1 MPLPEAGAFYCRR
14 MPIFTSLNLIKKLL
28 DWFLLTST
36 FTACCAL
43 SLCMATER
51 LVNDSRP
58 ELFSKL
64 HALVFGCSL
73 LVYNI
78 HPDIKKRVSS
88 TIGLP
93 RLTRHHQPV
102 YAMLA
107 GAGVLLAASALP
119 EMTPNMFL
127 VCALLGFISF
137 AYTLPILPFKKK
149 KRIRDVGWLKIL
161 SLTAVWT
168 IVTSVLPMLYWHV
181 GVQRFPFEI
190 LLRGTFIFALCI
202 IFDIRDVQA
211 DKNSNINTLPHII
224 GLPNSYR
231 LMNAALLLFG
241 VLGLVQYLRHP
252 LWYRM
257 GAVVITAMV
266 TRFVA
271 EYLKTHNTERA
282 YLVYADGMMMLYALL
297 VLLL

>member
-1 MPLPEAGAFYCRR
+1 
-14 MPIFTSLNLIKKLL
+14 
-28 DWFLLTST
+28 
-36 FTACCAL
+36 
-43 SLCMATER
+43 MATER
-51 LVNDSRP
+51 LVNYSQP
-58 ELFSKL
+58 LLFTRL

-78 HPDIKKRVSS
+78 HPAVKKRASS

-93 RLTRHHQPV
+93 RLTKYHQPV

-107 GAGVLLAASALP
+107 IIGVILAAIALP
-119 EMTPNMFL
+119 EMTANMFF
-127 VCALLGFISF
+127 VCAMLGFISF
-137 AYTLPILPFKKK
+137 AYTLPILPFKNKR
-149 KRIRDVGWLKIL
+149 RIRDIGWLKIL

-181 GVQRFPFEI
+181 NIERFPFEV
-190 LLRGTFIFALCI
+190 LLRGTFIFVLCI

-211 DKNSNINTLPHII
+211 DKISNINTLPHMI

-231 LMNAALLLFG
+231 LMNAALLLFC
-241 VLGLVQYLRHP
+241 VLGVVQYLRHP
-252 LWYRM
+252 IWYRM
-257 GAVVITAMV
+257 GAVLITAVV
-266 TRFVA
+266 TRIVA
-271 EYLKTHNTERA
+271 EYLKTNNTERA